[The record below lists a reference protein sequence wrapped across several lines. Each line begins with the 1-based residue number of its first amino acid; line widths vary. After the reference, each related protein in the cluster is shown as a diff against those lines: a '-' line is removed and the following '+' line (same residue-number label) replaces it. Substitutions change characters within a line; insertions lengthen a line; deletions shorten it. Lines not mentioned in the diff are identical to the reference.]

1 MDTKKI
7 KAERTLYGR
16 AAKIAFELIGTLDLF
31 YDIKISDQDPVWL
44 ANIRDASG
52 DDDVHE
58 YHIVCKTTRL
68 PVGRA
73 FVSTRTEIV
82 HRFELSQRLLEDV
95 DKHLRTVIDQLQ
107 VRSFIGAAGV

>member
-1 MDTKKI
+1 MDTEKI
-7 KAERTLYGR
+7 KARRTLYGR
-16 AAKIAFELIGTLDLF
+16 AAKIAFELVGTLDLF
-31 YDIKISDQDPVWL
+31 YDIKMSDQDMVWL

-73 FVSTRTEIV
+73 FVSSGTGIV
-82 HRFELSQRLLEDV
+82 HRFELSQRLVEEL
-95 DKHLRTVIDQLQ
+95 DKHLRAVVDQLQ
-107 VRSFIGAAGV
+107 VRGPVGIAC